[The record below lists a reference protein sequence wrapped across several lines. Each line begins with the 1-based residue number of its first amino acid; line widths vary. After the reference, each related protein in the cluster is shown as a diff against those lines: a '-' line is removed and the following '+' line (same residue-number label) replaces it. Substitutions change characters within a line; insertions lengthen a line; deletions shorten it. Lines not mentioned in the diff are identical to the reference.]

1 MRLSARRTLVAFPRF
16 GHAPRNSREEL
27 MNRLAAVTEAPLGR
41 AGPRTSPARLGI
53 ALALVLAACSRESP
67 RPLAPPSASALSSAG
82 PPKLEPATTAGSA
95 GAFVYRGVLAGASA
109 SDRPPA
115 WDSERGGPYPGPDE
129 QILLGSSL
137 TPFVEFTIEG
147 YFKSCIEGP
156 EVELRS
162 GDGWR
167 KVPKPFAPKGNYFLD
182 GKYVGYGMCDVV
194 SCQAVAHRIRVPL
207 VEFVAAKAPPGA
219 LPEAANASAYES
231 RPLRG
236 EIRVTFPH
244 YASDSCSSRE
254 LAEHLV
260 LL

>member
-1 MRLSARRTLVAFPRF
+1 
-16 GHAPRNSREEL
+16 
-27 MNRLAAVTEAPLGR
+27 MNRPAAVTEVPPPS
-41 AGPRTSPARLGI
+41 AGGGPTMSAARIGI

-82 PPKLEPATTAGSA
+82 PPKLEPATTAGRA
-95 GAFVYRGVLAGASA
+95 GAFVFRGVLAGAKP
-109 SDRPPA
+109 SDRPPP
-115 WDSERGGPYPGPDE
+115 WDNRNGGPYASADE
-129 QILLGSSL
+129 QILLGSAL
-137 TPFVEFTIEG
+137 TPFVEFTVEG

-167 KVPKPFAPKGNYFLD
+167 KVPKPFGPKGNYFLD

-194 SCQAVAHRIRVPL
+194 SCQPVAHPIRIPL

-219 LPEAANASAYES
+219 APEAANAPAYES

-236 EIRVTFPH
+236 EIRVRFPH
-244 YASDSCSSRE
+244 YASERCSSRD

-260 LL
+260 NL